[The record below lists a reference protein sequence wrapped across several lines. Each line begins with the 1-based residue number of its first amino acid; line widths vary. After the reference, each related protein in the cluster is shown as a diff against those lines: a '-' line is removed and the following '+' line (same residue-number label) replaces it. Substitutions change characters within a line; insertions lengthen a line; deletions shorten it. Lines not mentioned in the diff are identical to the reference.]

1 MFKLELDINQIRII
15 HEALDIA
22 DTWHK
27 SNRRFAALKAQFETL
42 MK

>member
-15 HEALDIA
+15 HEALEIA

-27 SNRRFAALKAQFETL
+27 PSRRFAPLKAQFETL